1 MTEPLWKMVFRAED
15 TTEDLNSYII
25 PQSHTIPYGNRT
37 QVTQK
42 SIEHTHTHKINLQP
56 YDPGHISSQKLGKLD
71 LVSTCMGDLFTF
83 ILIFINVFMFCLNVC
98 VKASSDSLKLNL

>member
-37 QVTQK
+37 QDHTK
-42 SIEHTHTHKINLQP
+42 IHRTHTHTINLQP
-56 YDPGHISSQKLGKLD
+56 YDPRHISSQKLGKLD